1 MERFRLAVES
11 GDIDAAIALLADD
24 VVFQSPVVFKPYVG
38 RDAVGML
45 LRVVATV
52 FEDFHYVSE
61 MHGGPGGAGG
71 AAGGETA
78 LVFRARVG
86 EKKLEGVDWLRVGGD
101 GRVTHLTVFVR
112 PMSGMMALAEAMR
125 ARLGG
130 G

>member
-1 MERFRLAVES
+1 MERFRHAVES
-11 GDIDAAIALLADD
+11 GDIDGAIGMLAAD

-61 MHGGPGGAGG
+61 LHGGAEGA
-71 AAGGETA
+71 ETA
-78 LVFRARVG
+78 LVFRAHVG
-86 EKKLEGVDWLRVGGD
+86 EKTLEGVDWLRVGGD
-101 GRVTHLTVFVR
+101 GLVTHLTVFVR
-112 PMSGMMALAEAMR
+112 PMSGLKALAEAMR

>member
-1 MERFRLAVES
+1 MERFRHAVES
-11 GDIDAAIALLADD
+11 GDIDGAIGMLAAD

-61 MHGGPGGAGG
+61 LHGGAAGGAG
-71 AAGGETA
+71 AEGGETA

-86 EKKLEGVDWLRVGGD
+86 GKTLEGVDWLRVGGD
-101 GRVTHLTVFVR
+101 GLVTHLTVFVR
-112 PMSGMMALAEAMR
+112 PMSGLMALAEAMR

-130 G
+130 A

>member
-1 MERFRLAVES
+1 MLAV
-11 GDIDAAIALLADD
+11 D

-38 RDAVGML
+38 HGAVGML

-61 MHGGPGGAGG
+61 LHG
-71 AAGGETA
+71 GGETA

-86 EKKLEGVDWLRVGGD
+86 DKTLEGVDWLRVGAD
-101 GRVTHLTVFVR
+101 GLVTHLTVFVR
-112 PMSGMMALAEAMR
+112 PMSGLMALAEAMR

>member
-1 MERFRLAVES
+1 MERFRHAVES
-11 GDIDAAIALLADD
+11 GDIDGAIGMLAAD

-52 FEDFHYVSE
+52 FEEFHYVRE
-61 MHGGPGGAGG
+61 LRGGAGG
-71 AAGGETA
+71 AGGAETA

-101 GRVTHLTVFVR
+101 GLVTHLTVFVR
-112 PMSGMMALAEAMR
+112 PMSGLMALGEAMR

>member
-1 MERFRLAVES
+1 MERFRHAVES
-11 GDIDAAIALLADD
+11 GDIDGAIGMLAAD

-52 FEDFHYVSE
+52 FQDFHYVSE
-61 MHGGPGGAGG
+61 LHGGAEGA
-71 AAGGETA
+71 ETA

-101 GRVTHLTVFVR
+101 GLVTHLTVFVR
-112 PMSGMMALAEAMR
+112 PMSGLMALAEAMR